1 MRKSLLKI
9 NGGFESRLKSLNT
22 EHNNVLV
29 PWAYYWAPLYP
40 LTCTVPFPC
49 PGILRWAGGRGQ
61 LAGQATSPPSGL
73 PYTAL
78 DTITMTYPSQSK
90 NMQYLQYFTMYKY
103 HGIHV
108 LHKSIYN
115 GLYYYFFDST
125 FTCRSRWQCRGQD
138 REYGGAH
145 PLPRSSHRIC
155 ACATLTPIFTGVM

>member
-1 MRKSLLKI
+1 M
-9 NGGFESRLKSLNT
+9 GDSRESLNT

-29 PWAYYWAPLYP
+29 PRAYYWAPLYP

-61 LAGQATSPPSGL
+61 LAGQATSPPSGS
-73 PYTAL
+73 PCTAWL
-78 DTITMTYPSQSK
+78 IRRRTKTCSTCSTLQCTNTIT
-90 NMQYLQYFTMYKY
+90 
-103 HGIHV
+103 HGIHDIY
-108 LHKSIYN
+108 KSIYN
-115 GLYYYFFDST
+115 GLYYYFFAST

-155 ACATLTPIFTGVM
+155 ACATLTPIFTGGM